1 MAQPHVSRIFPR
13 IFFLILSGVVGGLV
27 AGCNL
32 KLENPKD
39 DPNVAADYV
48 QSGLAGSVF
57 GSPWTAVTAAV
68 RSLPGTTD
76 EIALEVFAEPMANV
90 CLHTSFATKSSVSL
104 ILPKSYATGEYVYQ
118 LGSSTTGH
126 PLAFRSAGA
135 INKELIADLTKLRID
150 SLTETGFEAELFAH
164 GADQGVVSQINGHI
178 SVVDCAKVADFSVW
192 NELVGTYRLASLDGQ
207 TQDGRAS
214 VIELDGQGQFYDRA
228 SKQYLQTMLFPLY
241 KNINGSVT
249 EKFNFGPM
257 NGLGLSHVTTANGST
272 TFTYSYN
279 GPVTY
284 LGRPILLYLDLRVVK
299 TDARLDV
306 AYTLEIPHEVS
317 STTHQFVLLK

>member
-1 MAQPHVSRIFPR
+1 MAQSRRPRIHAR

-32 KLENPKD
+32 KLESPKY
-39 DPNVAADYV
+39 DPTVGADYV

-57 GSPWTAVTAAV
+57 GSPWTAVTAVV
-68 RSLPGTTD
+68 RSLPGKAD
-76 EIALEVFAEPMANV
+76 EIALEAFAEPMVNV
-90 CLHTSFATKSSVSL
+90 CLNPSFATKSSVSL
-104 ILPKSYATGEYVYQ
+104 ILPKSYAVGEYVFQ
-118 LGSSTTGH
+118 LGSSPTGH
-126 PLAFRSAGA
+126 PLAFRSAGVV
-135 INKELIADLTKLRID
+135 NKELVADLTKLRID
-150 SLTETGFEAELFAH
+150 SVTETGFEADLFAH

-207 TQDGRAS
+207 TQDGRES
-214 VIELDGQGQFYDRA
+214 VIELDRHGQFYDRA

-241 KNINGSVT
+241 TNVSGSVT
-249 EKFNFGPM
+249 EKFNFGPI
-257 NGLGLSHVTTANGST
+257 NGLGLSHVTTANGSK
-272 TFTYSYN
+272 TFTYAYN

-306 AYTLEIPHEVS
+306 AYTLKIPGEVPA
-317 STTHQFVLLK
+317 TTHQLVLLK